1 MYTKAARR
9 AGFVLI
15 FAALALRLLQSAVLP
30 VTANSEEF
38 TRLTLALSTGTR
50 LTLPPAGGADA
61 VWVLKKTVPAA
72 VTSPASPEPTVTAPV
87 YPAFTAQDA
96 ETLKIGGKCT
106 YTVDKSALLLSPL
119 LQKEPPAVLIVHTHT
134 SEAYSQTAGW
144 FYEESE
150 TLRTLDNAQN
160 VTRVGQE
167 LAAVLE
173 QRGIRVYHDTTCNDY
188 PNYNKS
194 YTNTAKVIT
203 RQLEAHPEISLVLD
217 LHRDALENTDGT
229 LLRNTA
235 VLADGRTAAKLMLV
249 VGTDQ
254 GGGANPRWKDNL
266 SLALKLQ
273 CLLERENPGLC
284 RNIDLR
290 TERFNQHLADSALLV
305 EVGATG
311 NTLPEALISA
321 RLLADAVADLLVGY
335 N

>member
-1 MYTKAARR
+1 M
-9 AGFVLI
+9 
-15 FAALALRLLQSAVLP
+15 
-30 VTANSEEF
+30 
-38 TRLTLALSTGTR
+38 
-50 LTLPPAGGADA
+50 
-61 VWVLKKTVPAA
+61 
-72 VTSPASPEPTVTAPV
+72 
-87 YPAFTAQDA
+87 
-96 ETLKIGGKCT
+96 
-106 YTVDKSALLLSPL
+106 
-119 LQKEPPAVLIVHTHT
+119 
-134 SEAYSQTAGW
+134 
-144 FYEESE
+144 
-150 TLRTLDNAQN
+150 
-160 VTRVGQE
+160 
-167 LAAVLE
+167 
-173 QRGIRVYHDTTCNDY
+173 
-188 PNYNKS
+188 
-194 YTNTAKVIT
+194 
-203 RQLEAHPEISLVLD
+203 LD

-335 N
+335 D